1 MSYATTPLAAQFR
14 AALKAQGIKARV
26 RAGSYCGCNVVQV
39 ATPTYEARFT
49 PDQIEFFC
57 AFAINA
63 GMTLVQRMP
72 INIETQRQL
81 TERNEWSFH
90 A

>member
-1 MSYATTPLAAQFR
+1 MAYSTTPLAAQFR

-26 RAGSYCGCNVVQV
+26 RANNYCGCNVVQIS
-39 ATPTYEARFT
+39 TPTYEARFT

-57 AFAINA
+57 TFAINA

-72 INIETQRQL
+72 INIEIQRQL
-81 TERNEWSFH
+81 TEANTFVFH